1 MYTHLKERKFYED
14 IYDKHT
20 IEDARRG
27 MESYDNFFTE
37 FEKKLPKDDTID
49 RPGNAL
55 LLNVF
60 YMSVVGDSL
69 IRRYNTREQYI
80 NDWMAQDEAKDAQIS
95 SARLLEEPYC
105 RHCSKQGLRIVDK
118 SLMHRKENHKYDDP
132 EEVLFM
138 LTCPHCDINSAFWED
153 GTAWKT
159 KPTVCPKCQSEVTHK
174 TTKSKKYITITYTC
188 TSCDHVFKEKLDL
201 STKKEEV
208 DPDFE
213 KDRIHYC
220 LHDKEFREKL
230 FEIQRGLKQMAEFG
244 KEMKEKED
252 NKHIYDAMKELKK
265 LKIAELIPLLYPS
278 LEKAGYIELHLD
290 KPEMGKDVYVG
301 FSCLDSKSDRGDY
314 DSRKTLKKL
323 VDEALEETNWRLM
336 SDGISYRLGY
346 LNGRLRA
353 YEREDDIKNLVMKS
367 KKLKSKQTTGK
378 ASTQESKSWKNRA
391 FKTPDGKEVIL

>member
-1 MYTHLKERKFYED
+1 MYTHLQERKFYED

-20 IEDARRG
+20 VEDARRG
-27 MESYDNFFTE
+27 MDSYDNFFTE

-60 YMSVVGDSL
+60 YMSVVGNDL
-69 IRRYNTREQYI
+69 IRRYNEREQYI
-80 NDWMAQDEAKDAQIS
+80 TDWMAKDEAKDAQIA
-95 SARLLEEPYC
+95 SARLSEEPYC
-105 RHCSKQGLRIVDK
+105 HHCGKQGLRIIDK

-132 EEVLFM
+132 EEVLIM
-138 LTCPHCDINSAFWED
+138 LSCFHCDKNSAFWED

-188 TSCDHVFKEKLDL
+188 TFCDHVFKEKLDV
-201 STKKEEV
+201 STKKEQE

-213 KDRIHYC
+213 KDRVHFC
-220 LHDKEFREKL
+220 LLDKEFRDKL

-244 KEMKEKED
+244 EEMKEKED

-265 LKIAELIPLLYPS
+265 PKIAELIPLLSPS

-290 KPEMGKDVYVG
+290 KPEMGRDVYVG
-301 FSCLDSKSDRGDY
+301 FSCLDSKSDREDY

-323 VDEALEETNWRLM
+323 VDKTLESTNWRLM

-346 LNGRLRA
+346 LNGRVRA
-353 YEREDDIKNLVMKS
+353 YEAEENLKNLVMKS
-367 KKLKSKQTTGK
+367 KSLKKKQTSSK
-378 ASTQESKSWKNRA
+378 ATDEK
-391 FKTPDGKEVIL
+391 